1 MKSPSLLSA
10 TTLQNISK
18 SLNQA
23 ITAILPR
30 QIRCALRA
38 QVKIVFGSLVLLH
51 FPLQTYKENHLL
63 QLEFFC
69 YPTSS
74 SRPDWTDPNSEI
86 SGSTLI
92 FNSWSIL
99 SLTTPF
105 LVSRCLG
112 IHYKPFL
119 VWTSPLTLRLCHPK
133 VLLNGRILST
143 SMNLKSYIELP
154 NRKNWVLSYSFVS
167 AKFTSWR

>member
-23 ITAILPR
+23 ITTILPR

-38 QVKIVFGSLVLLH
+38 QVKIVFGNLVLLH
-51 FPLQTYKENHLL
+51 FPLQTYEENHLL

-74 SRPDWTDPNSEI
+74 SGPD
-86 SGSTLI
+86 
-92 FNSWSIL
+92 
-99 SLTTPF
+99 
-105 LVSRCLG
+105 
-112 IHYKPFL
+112 
-119 VWTSPLTLRLCHPK
+119 
-133 VLLNGRILST
+133 
-143 SMNLKSYIELP
+143 
-154 NRKNWVLSYSFVS
+154 
-167 AKFTSWR
+167 